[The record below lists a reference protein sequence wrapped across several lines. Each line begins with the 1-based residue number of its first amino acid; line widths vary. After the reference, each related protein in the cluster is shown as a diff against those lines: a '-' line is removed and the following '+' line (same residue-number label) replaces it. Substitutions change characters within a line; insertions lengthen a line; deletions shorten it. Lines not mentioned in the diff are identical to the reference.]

1 MSISSTQEQ
10 ICDTEVGSRGGYEDA
25 EGAACALAS
34 QLRGRLPAR
43 FTQRSILL
51 HKWYIT
57 FQSNIL
63 KFKKNPA
70 IL

>member
-1 MSISSTQEQ
+1 M
-10 ICDTEVGSRGGYEDA
+10 GSRGGYEDA
-25 EGAACALAS
+25 AGAACAMAS
-34 QLRGRLPAR
+34 QLGGCLPAR

-63 KFKKNPA
+63 KLKKKNPA